1 MLDPA
6 NSPDWIIGF
15 LRDISPYAI
24 LKALEQEARTCQVDF
39 HVGERLVGT
48 VYVREGEIVHAVT
61 DGKEGDEA
69 LRLILEHPE
78 IDVVLY
84 EMSSESLPHTVQRSL
99 DALLLEA
106 LKNQDEHR
114 KIVEQLPGEEVL
126 GQLEKMAWGGTKG
139 VEQGGK
145 TMANTVEKILEE
157 LSGVTGFEGAAA
169 ISEEG
174 LVLASRFVTDV
185 DEEKFAAFAQEAVTM
200 AQNVVEI
207 MGWGSLDN
215 MTLESEDKHKL
226 VLYRTKF
233 GFVALFGNKSLN
245 LGMARLKVDEA
256 AEELE
261 EEL

>member
-1 MLDPA
+1 
-6 NSPDWIIGF
+6 
-15 LRDISPYAI
+15 
-24 LKALEQEARTCQVDF
+24 
-39 HVGERLVGT
+39 
-48 VYVREGEIVHAVT
+48 
-61 DGKEGDEA
+61 
-69 LRLILEHPE
+69 
-78 IDVVLY
+78 
-84 EMSSESLPHTVQRSL
+84 
-99 DALLLEA
+99 
-106 LKNQDEHR
+106 
-114 KIVEQLPGEEVL
+114 
-126 GQLEKMAWGGTKG
+126 
-139 VEQGGK
+139 
-145 TMANTVEKILEE
+145 MANTVEKILEE
-157 LSGVTGFEGAAA
+157 LAGVTGFEGAAA

-185 DEEKFAAFAQEAVTM
+185 DEEKFAAFAQEAVSM
-200 AQNVVEI
+200 AQNVVET